1 MYFSSYF
8 SSWSIIL
15 FFNWSSSCP
24 RANIPFSVVVF
35 FTSLEFFFSFSLEI
49 KFLLASTV
57 FSTASLALSSSLAG
71 SFASSSRIYS
81 FPITKLYLP
90 QLRVYLF
97 FGEYASILTVWK
109 LFWVYFEIHHCLDI
123 FQWKVLVIPHTLFIS
138 IPILPP
144 CMFSHFLYDKATL
157 SGSAVSSSIQVKY
170 SLSVLPSELAFL
182 FLDAILHLVKE
193 TCAWGDGKTTDKCHE
208 LHPVISSIWTEGNFH
223 TVPCEQNVRSKF
235 SASRKHRVNVALI
248 LTWFLQINTFLSTLW

>member
-1 MYFSSYF
+1 MHNPTVNSRHNVNVNVQHLLKWEGSCKCQTPDMLLCCCWYWGWLYCRCWFCWWFCCIIIPSMLNPFCNVELKECKLAVKLCILSMYFSSYF

-15 FFNWSSSCP
+15 FFNWSSSWP

-35 FTSLEFFFSFSLEI
+35 FVSLEFFFSFSLEI

-81 FPITKLYLP
+81 FPLTKLYLP

-109 LFWVYFEIHHCLDI
+109 LFWVYFE
-123 FQWKVLVIPHTLFIS
+123 FITVWIS
-138 IPILPP
+138 
-144 CMFSHFLYDKATL
+144 FNEKFL
-157 SGSAVSSSIQVKY
+157 
-170 SLSVLPSELAFL
+170 
-182 FLDAILHLVKE
+182 
-193 TCAWGDGKTTDKCHE
+193 
-208 LHPVISSIWTEGNFH
+208 
-223 TVPCEQNVRSKF
+223 
-235 SASRKHRVNVALI
+235 
-248 LTWFLQINTFLSTLW
+248 